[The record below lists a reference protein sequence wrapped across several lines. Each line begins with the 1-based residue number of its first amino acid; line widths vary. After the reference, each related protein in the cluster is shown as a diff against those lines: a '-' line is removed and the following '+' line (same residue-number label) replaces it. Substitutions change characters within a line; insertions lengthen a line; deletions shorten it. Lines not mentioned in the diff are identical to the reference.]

1 MEKKSNNFSMQ
12 EAMQLA
18 NTPLG
23 QQLISQLQ
31 KSDPEAINKAMQQA
45 SAGNYAQIQ
54 QTLAPVLQSED
65 IKKLLRQLGG

>member
-31 KSDPEAINKAMQQA
+31 KSDPEAI
-45 SAGNYAQIQ
+45 
-54 QTLAPVLQSED
+54 
-65 IKKLLRQLGG
+65 KKGYDGLKYEEVEYDMDGM